1 MRRLRPLAPGQ
12 QSVLLDVALRQAGGG
27 RTKSL
32 QGSFVRPAQEDFGA
46 VGRPLGVSSTPHC
59 AHHVND
65 WRLLGGLGV
74 IG

>member
-1 MRRLRPLAPGQ
+1 
-12 QSVLLDVALRQAGGG
+12 
-27 RTKSL
+27 
-32 QGSFVRPAQEDFGA
+32 VRPAQEDFVA